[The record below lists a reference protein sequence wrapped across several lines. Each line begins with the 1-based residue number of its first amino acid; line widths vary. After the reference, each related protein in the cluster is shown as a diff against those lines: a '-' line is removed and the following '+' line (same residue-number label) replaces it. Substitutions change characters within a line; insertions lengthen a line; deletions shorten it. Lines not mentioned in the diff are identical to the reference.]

1 LGFESRILVNKINK
15 KMKKVLIALLVIT
28 TLSATAQESV
38 LLRLNYTKG
47 DSYLVTTESNQSMGA
62 QGGMN
67 MKMTMGMIVADV
79 EEEIIKTESQITS
92 IVMDMMQ
99 GGMTMNYD
107 SNKSDEEL
115 DQMGQMLKSQ
125 FAPMMEAVIYN
136 TLDLQGNMIDTKLDP
151 AIPGMEQITNR
162 SMNTINYPK
171 EKISIGS
178 SWTSENENQGMKMT
192 TKYTVSS
199 IADGLV
205 TLDVS
210 GDMSGAGTGTIKGK
224 STVEIS
230 SGISNN
236 SEIEITIATQGMNIT
251 ATTKITV
258 SKM

>member
-1 LGFESRILVNKINK
+1 
-15 KMKKVLIALLVIT
+15 MKKVLIALLVIT
-28 TLSATAQESV
+28 SITTTAQESV

-47 DSYLVTTESNQSMGA
+47 DSFLVTTESNQNMGS

-79 EEEIIKTESQITS
+79 VEENIKTESQITS

-99 GGMTMNYD
+99 GGMTMSYD
-107 SNKSDEEL
+107 SNKNDEEL

-125 FAPMMEAVIYN
+125 FAPMMESVIYN
-136 TLDLQGNMIDTKLDP
+136 TLDSQGNVLDTKLDP
-151 AIPGMEQITNR
+151 AIPGMEQMTNR
-162 SMNTINYPK
+162 AMSTINYPK
-171 EKISIGS
+171 EKVSVGS

-199 IADGLV
+199 IADGFV

-210 GDMSGAGTGTIKGK
+210 GDMSGVGTGTIKGK

-230 SGISNN
+230 SGMSNN

-251 ATTKITV
+251 GTTKTTV

>member
-1 LGFESRILVNKINK
+1 
-15 KMKKVLIALLVIT
+15 MKKVLIALLVIT
-28 TLSATAQESV
+28 SITTTAQESV

-47 DSYLVTTESNQSMGA
+47 DSFLVTTESNQNMGS

-79 EEEIIKTESQITS
+79 VEDNIKTESQITS

-99 GGMTMNYD
+99 GGMTMSYD
-107 SNKSDEEL
+107 SNKNDEEL

-125 FAPMMEAVIYN
+125 FAPMMKSVIYN
-136 TLDLQGNMIDTKLDP
+136 TLDSQGNVIDTKLDP
-151 AIPGMEQITNR
+151 AIPGMEQMTNR
-162 SMNTINYPK
+162 AMNTINYPK
-171 EKISIGS
+171 EKVSVGS

-199 IADGLV
+199 IADGFV
-205 TLDVS
+205 TLDLS
-210 GDMSGAGTGTIKGK
+210 GDMSGVGTGTIKGK

-230 SGISNN
+230 SGMSIN

-251 ATTKITV
+251 GTTKTTV

>member
-1 LGFESRILVNKINK
+1 
-15 KMKKVLIALLVIT
+15 MKKVLIALLVIT
-28 TLSATAQESV
+28 SITTTAQESV

-47 DSYLVTTESNQSMGA
+47 DSFLVTTESNQNMGS

-79 EEEIIKTESQITS
+79 VEDNIKTESQITS

-99 GGMTMNYD
+99 GGMTMSYD
-107 SNKSDEEL
+107 SNKNDEEL

-125 FAPMMEAVIYN
+125 FAPMMESVIYN
-136 TLDLQGNMIDTKLDP
+136 TLDSQGNVIDTKLDP
-151 AIPGMEQITNR
+151 AIPGMEQMTNR
-162 SMNTINYPK
+162 AMSTINYPK
-171 EKISIGS
+171 EKVSVGS

-199 IADGLV
+199 IADGFV
-205 TLDVS
+205 TLDLS
-210 GDMSGAGTGTIKGK
+210 GDMSGVGTGTIKGK

-230 SGISNN
+230 SGMSNN

-251 ATTKITV
+251 GTTKTTV

>member
-1 LGFESRILVNKINK
+1 MGFESRILIINK
-15 KMKKVLIALLVIT
+15 YMKKVLITLLVIT
-28 TLSATAQESV
+28 SLTVSAQESV

-47 DSYLVTTESNQSMGA
+47 DSFLVTTESNQNMGA

-162 SMNTINYPK
+162 SMNAINYPK
-171 EKISIGS
+171 EKVSVGS
-178 SWTSENENQGMKMT
+178 SWSSESENQGMNMT

-199 IADGLV
+199 IADGFV

-210 GDMSGAGTGTIKGK
+210 GDMSGAAGTGTIKGK
-224 STVEIS
+224 TTIDIST
-230 SGISNN
+230 GISNN
-236 SEIEITIATQGMNIT
+236 SEIEMTIATQGMNIT
-251 ATTKITV
+251 GTTKVTV

>member
-1 LGFESRILVNKINK
+1 MGFESRILIINK
-15 KMKKVLIALLVIT
+15 YMKKVLITLLVIT
-28 TLSATAQESV
+28 SLTVSAQESV

-47 DSYLVTTESNQSMGA
+47 DSFLVTTESNQSMGA

-171 EKISIGS
+171 EKVSVGS

-205 TLDVS
+205 TIDVS
-210 GDMSGAGTGTIKGK
+210 GDMNGAGTGTIKGK
-224 STVEIS
+224 TTVEIS
-230 SGISNN
+230 SGISNS
-236 SEIEITIATQGMNIT
+236 SETEITIATQGMNIT
-251 ATTKITV
+251 GTTKTTI